1 MRAVT
6 ISHCTKNAK
15 RDWTDYPISLQLKGM
30 IGTYSFMEIFGFYNV
45 ILKGKAGS
53 YDKARRRG
61 SYAEMF
67 RNRWIAAKDWAPSAY

>member
-1 MRAVT
+1 
-6 ISHCTKNAK
+6 
-15 RDWTDYPISLQLKGM
+15 M